1 MILRRLGLM
10 IAALLLAASPARSGQ
25 PVDVE
30 LALAADGS
38 GSIDEEELRL
48 QRQGYADAITHPDV
62 LLAITGGPLGVIA
75 LTYTEWGG
83 PDSQHTIVDWMPIRD
98 AASARAFADAL
109 VRAPRAAQ
117 GYNSISH
124 AIDYAVA
131 RIEGNAYD
139 GTARVIDVS
148 GDGPQ
153 IGGRDVHDARDDAVA
168 KGITIN
174 GLVIRRSGT
183 LAGPFGE
190 RLEEHYRNDV
200 IGGIGAFVMVA
211 DADRSFAVAVRRKL
225 ILEIAGAGRAE
236 EIAQA
241 APTVRD

>member
-1 MILRRLGLM
+1 MALGLPCS
-10 IAALLLAASPARSGQ
+10 LAG
-25 PVDVE
+25 VE
-30 LALAADGS
+30 PKRGAVEA
-38 GSIDEEELRL
+38 
-48 QRQGYADAITHPDV
+48 
-62 LLAITGGPLGVIA
+62 
-75 LTYTEWGG
+75 
-83 PDSQHTIVDWMPIRD
+83 
-98 AASARAFADAL
+98 
-109 VRAPRAAQ
+109 APRAAQ